1 MIFLKD
7 PRPMTRTL
15 QQLAL
20 TFAAASILSFAS
32 VASAQ
37 YVGPSLQTAPRS
49 VADIVKNPVGDQAVV
64 LRGFLLRKVGNE
76 KYIFSDGTAEIR
88 VDIDTKLFPLEKI
101 DDKVKVELRGEV
113 EKEFMET
120 PEIDVDVLLI
130 VR

>member
-1 MIFLKD
+1 MN
-7 PRPMTRTL
+7 RRTVSIL
-15 QQLAL
+15 TAL
-20 TFAAASILSFAS
+20 TFTAGAAGL
-32 VASAQ
+32 VQAQ
-37 YVGPSLQTAPRS
+37 YAGPSSQTAPRS
-49 VADIVKNPVGDQAVV
+49 VADIVKNPMDDQAVV

>member
-1 MIFLKD
+1 
-7 PRPMTRTL
+7 MTRTFK
-15 QQLAL
+15 QISLAL
-20 TFAAASILSFAS
+20 AAVSIFSFAS

-37 YVGPSLQTAPRS
+37 YVGPSSQTAPRS
-49 VADIVKNPVGDQAVV
+49 VADILKNPVDDQAVV
-64 LRGFLLRKVGNE
+64 LRGFILRKVGNE

-88 VDIDTKLFPLEKI
+88 VDIDAKLFPLEKI

-120 PEIDVDVLLI
+120 PEIDVEVLMV

>member
-1 MIFLKD
+1 
-7 PRPMTRTL
+7 MTRTFK
-15 QQLAL
+15 QISLAL
-20 TFAAASILSFAS
+20 AAVSIFSFAS

-37 YVGPSLQTAPRS
+37 YVGPSSQTAPRS
-49 VADIVKNPVGDQAVV
+49 VADILKNPVDDQAVV
-64 LRGFLLRKVGNE
+64 LRGFILRKVGNE

-88 VDIDTKLFPLEKI
+88 VDIDNKLFPLEKI

-120 PEIDVDVLLI
+120 PEIDVDVLMV

>member
-1 MIFLKD
+1 
-7 PRPMTRTL
+7 MTRTFK
-15 QQLAL
+15 QISLAL
-20 TFAAASILSFAS
+20 AAVSIFSFAS

-37 YVGPSLQTAPRS
+37 YVGPSSQTAPRS
-49 VADIVKNPVGDQAVV
+49 VADIVKNPVDDQAVV
-64 LRGFLLRKVGNE
+64 LRGFILRKVGNE

-88 VDIDTKLFPLEKI
+88 VDIDNKLFPLEKI

-120 PEIDVDVLLI
+120 PEIDVDVLMV